1 MRLDHT
7 TAVTKVITR
16 GGREREGGRAY
27 VAAVDDRPRF
37 LSGVDVTWRKA
48 LSGDVHQ
55 SSSGV
60 TSVGLL
66 AEPGVG
72 VLVVSQVRQDL
83 LRASLVSAGLL
94 RTMLVVGTIQLQS
107 ESIAW
112 CVVLCRI
119 LEGSAVGHRKL
130 LLSERRGIYDPHP
143 VRRWRGPVTLQWWT
157 SDDIRLSPISLL
169 EPVLLLLLL
178 LLLLWGWAWGGVV
191 GTGEA
196 YLLKRL
202 CRLLDILCR
211 REVGWYRVIR
221 EVVDPLG
228 VAKQRS
234 KLSG

>member
-1 MRLDHT
+1 M
-7 TAVTKVITR
+7 

-60 TSVGLL
+60 ASVGLL

-94 RTMLVVGTIQLQS
+94 RTVLVVGTIQLQS
-107 ESIAW
+107 ESTAW
-112 CVVLCRI
+112 RVVLCRI

-130 LLSERRGIYDPHP
+130 LLSERRGIHDSHP
-143 VRRWRGPVTLQWWT
+143 VQRWRGPMTLQWWT
-157 SDDIRLSPISLL
+157 SDDIRLCPISLL
-169 EPVLLLLLL
+169 GPVLLLRG
-178 LLLLWGWAWGGVV
+178 WGWEV
-191 GTGEA
+191 